1 MTSEFRSHRDLVV
14 WQRSV
19 EFAHHL
25 HRLVAQFPAQEQ
37 WGIAAELRRASTA
50 IAANVAAGAAVAT
63 PTDFIGFVNQAIAS
77 TTEVEANLEVAI
89 RSGLVDESAAPIAEL
104 LQILRMLIRLR
115 LSLIEK
121 HNATVGAPA
130 A

>member
-19 EFAHHL
+19 EFAHNL

-37 WGIAAELRRASTA
+37 WGIAAELRRASVA

-63 PTDFIGFVNQAIAS
+63 PADFIGFVSRAIAA

-89 RSGLVDESAAPIAEL
+89 RNGLIEEAAAPITDL
-104 LQILRMLIRLR
+104 LQILRMLTRLR

-121 HNATVGAPA
+121 QQTQ
-130 A
+130 